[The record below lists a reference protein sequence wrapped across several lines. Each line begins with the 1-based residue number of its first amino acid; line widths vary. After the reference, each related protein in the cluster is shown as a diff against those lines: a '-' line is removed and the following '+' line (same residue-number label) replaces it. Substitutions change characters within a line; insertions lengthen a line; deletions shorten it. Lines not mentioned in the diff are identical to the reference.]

1 MRDTSKKSVASP
13 SFPIDRSGLPEIAKD
28 VAPFFHSQVRRLC
41 TENNV
46 LWIADEVQTGLARTG
61 RRLAV
66 DREAVR
72 PDVVILGKAL
82 SGGVLP
88 VSAVLA
94 DDAVMTLLRPG
105 QHGSTYGGNPL
116 ACKVAMAALEVLEE
130 ERLAENAERLGKVL
144 RQEIEAEPFS
154 KDGPIFSS
162 LCF

>member
-1 MRDTSKKSVASP
+1 MD
-13 SFPIDRSGLPEIAKD
+13 
-28 VAPFFHSQVRRLC
+28 FFRIWNFESETLQVRRLC

-72 PDVVILGKAL
+72 PDVLVLGKAL

-116 ACKVAMAALEVLEE
+116 ACRVAVAALQVLEE
-130 ERLAENAERLGKVL
+130 ERLAENSEKLGKLL
-144 RQEIEAEPFS
+144 RGGRIGNRILTVSRINHTA
-154 KDGPIFSS
+154 
-162 LCF
+162 